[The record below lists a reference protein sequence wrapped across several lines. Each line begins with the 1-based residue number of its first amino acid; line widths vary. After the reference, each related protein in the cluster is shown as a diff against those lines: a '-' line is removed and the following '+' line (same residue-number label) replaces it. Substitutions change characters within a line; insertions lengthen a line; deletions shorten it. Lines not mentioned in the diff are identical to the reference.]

1 MCEDGE
7 ALGGLVANGSG
18 GGARRWLVVG
28 AALTLVALV
37 VAFVLLHDSGDDAGK
52 PAATGSPTST
62 EPLPS
67 PSVTDI
73 LTPSSPTVSA
83 TSPTSV
89 APQSLPAALLHIS
102 DLRAIPAQRDT
113 AWNGATGWVAGTR
126 PRATWTC
133 APRLVGSASAAF
145 DDATFAQH
153 RDGVDH
159 EAATFSDPA
168 AAHAAV
174 LELRRTLGACASAS
188 ALVDL
193 FAVFSVS
200 GVGDEG
206 VLLYLSVPGQP
217 PTYAPGDSG
226 SHLIEV
232 YVTRRAAAVSVL
244 SYGHNSQDLPY
255 PATSFATASAR
266 LLCAATGPVCTPKP
280 VLRQTFGDPIRSA

>member
-1 MCEDGE
+1 M
-7 ALGGLVANGSG
+7 ANGSG

-37 VAFVLLHDSGDDAGK
+37 VAFVVLRDSGDDAGR
-52 PAATGSPTST
+52 PAAGGTPTST

-67 PSVTDI
+67 PSVTE
-73 LTPSSPTVSA
+73 TPTTSSPTVSA
-83 TSPTSV
+83 TPSTNV
-89 APQSLPAALLHIS
+89 APQSLPLALLHLS
-102 DLRAIPAQRDT
+102 DLRAIPAQQDT
-113 AWNGATGWVAGTR
+113 AWNGATGWVESTR

-133 APRLVGSASAAF
+133 APHLVGSAGAAF

-159 EAATFSDPA
+159 EAGTYPDPSV
-168 AAHAAV
+168 AHAA
-174 LELRRTLGACASAS
+174 LLSLRRTMGACASAS
-188 ALVDL
+188 AAVDL
-193 FAVFSVS
+193 FAVFTVS

-232 YVTRRAAAVSVL
+232 YVTRRAAALSVV
-244 SYGHNSQDLPY
+244 SYGHNNQDLPY
-255 PATSFATASAR
+255 PATSFATATAR
-266 LLCAATGPVCTPKP
+266 LLCAATGPVCSPKP
-280 VLRQTFGDPIRSA
+280 VLRQTFGDPIRSG

>member
-1 MCEDGE
+1 
-7 ALGGLVANGSG
+7 VANGSG
-18 GGARRWLVVG
+18 SSARRWLVVG

-37 VAFVLLHDSGDDAGK
+37 VAFVVLRDSGDDAG
-52 PAATGSPTST
+52 PAAGGSATSA

-67 PSVTDI
+67 PSVTE
-73 LTPSSPTVSA
+73 TPTTSPPTVSA
-83 TSPTSV
+83 TPSTSV
-89 APQSLPAALLHIS
+89 APQSLPSALLHLS
-102 DLRAIPAQRDT
+102 DLRAIPAQQDT
-113 AWNGATGWVAGTR
+113 AWNGATGWVAATR
-126 PRATWTC
+126 PRATWMC
-133 APRLVGSASAAF
+133 APHLVGSASAAF

-159 EAATFSDPA
+159 EAATYSDPA

-174 LELRRTLGACASAS
+174 LQLRRTIGACASAS
-188 ALVDL
+188 SAVDL

-226 SHLIEV
+226 SHLMEV
-232 YVTRRAAAVSVL
+232 YVTRRAGALSVL
-244 SYGHNSQDLPY
+244 SYGHNNQDLPY

-266 LLCAATGPVCTPKP
+266 PLCAATGPVCSPKP
-280 VLRQTFGDPIRSA
+280 VLRQTFGDPIRSS